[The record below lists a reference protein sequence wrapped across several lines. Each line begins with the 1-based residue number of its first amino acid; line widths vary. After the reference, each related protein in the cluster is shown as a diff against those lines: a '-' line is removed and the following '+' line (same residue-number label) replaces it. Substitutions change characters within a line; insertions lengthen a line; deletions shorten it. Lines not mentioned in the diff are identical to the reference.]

1 MSSSTLHDGLTRLEE
16 SLLALISGLESEPL
30 PGPDVL
36 DSIWRRVQQGFA
48 AVQAELVRDAHALER
63 QHEPLERCQR
73 LHVLATGLSVR
84 RREQVAAER
93 QACAGLH
100 ARLRAARREGT
111 NGGSCNVS
119 A

>member
-1 MSSSTLHDGLTRLEE
+1 VSSSSVHDGLARLEE
-16 SLLALISGLESEPL
+16 SLQALISGLESEPL
-30 PGPDVL
+30 PGADVL

-48 AVQAELVRDAHALER
+48 AVQAGLARDGRVHEHQR
-63 QHEPLERCQR
+63 EPLERCQR
-73 LHVLATGLSVR
+73 LHVLAAGLSVR

-100 ARLRAARREGT
+100 ARLRAARREAA